1 MNSCHLHHLQ
11 GTELLPCDWVAC
23 LQPPQAPA
31 YTHLRHTGWWG
42 FKNLLKSEMIH
53 ICQVWRPYPIWRECQ
68 FCLWEGDGFWG
79 GLPSNI
85 LWSDMSGLAESSRN
99 YSISQI
105 LWPGRI
111 REWEQKRVFFGSRGW
126 WVAKLC
132 QRWSKFSNK
141 QVRSTLQKSQIS
153 GPLCSAPPEVPFEGN
168 IEVVPGIFQAEPI
181 SSCQVWKQSSSSG

>member
-1 MNSCHLHHLQ
+1 MYLMWIVLHHLQ

-85 LWSDMSGLAESSRN
+85 LWSDMSGKPHFLEAFQFLKFFDQDGSESGSKKGYFLVPEDDEWPNCVRGDQ
-99 YSISQI
+99 SFQI
-105 LWPGRI
+105 
-111 REWEQKRVFFGSRGW
+111 
-126 WVAKLC
+126 
-132 QRWSKFSNK
+132 N
-141 QVRSTLQKSQIS
+141 RSGQPCKNLKSQ
-153 GPLCSAPPEVPFEGN
+153 VHY
-168 IEVVPGIFQAEPI
+168 VVLHLKFHLRGI
-181 SSCQVWKQSSSSG
+181 